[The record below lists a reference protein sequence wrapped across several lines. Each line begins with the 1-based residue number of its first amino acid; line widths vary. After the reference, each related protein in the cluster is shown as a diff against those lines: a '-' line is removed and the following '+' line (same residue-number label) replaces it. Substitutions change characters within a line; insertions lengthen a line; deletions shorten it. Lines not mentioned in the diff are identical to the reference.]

1 MRVNYRYAGMTGTH
15 NKSSTLS
22 LFAVNPKHKL
32 LHESQFVRRLK
43 AWSQNLEGV
52 CVCVRRG
59 VVNYMYLHFDVA

>member
-1 MRVNYRYAGMTGTH
+1 MRVNYRYAGVTGTH

-32 LHESQFVRRLK
+32 LHSQTQGLVTKL
-43 AWSQNLEGV
+43 GGCV